1 VYHRA
6 TSATPWD
13 DVGFLNLTDSWY
25 VGGNPSFFGNT
36 APTSTNFTV
45 GTSLNNSGD
54 TYVAYL
60 FAHNAGG
67 FGLTGT
73 DNVISCGSYVGS
85 GSSGTTVNLGWEPQW
100 VMIKKAADPAGNGP
114 SGWVIMDNMRGL
126 GKSYDNALTASASTS
141 EAGDVSV
148 SNAFE
153 LQSTGFKLLN
163 ANGALNVSTDTYIY
177 IAIRRGPMKVPTLGT
192 TVFNALTYTGTG
204 SSSRKFTG
212 VGFPP
217 DAVIPIMRISP
228 GNHMWG
234 DRLRGT
240 AKLDTTSTNEGDN
253 GYVASYD
260 QDGWTVAS
268 DAFGNNNTYTFVTYL
283 MRRAAGFFDVVCYNG
298 TGASSQT
305 KTHNLGVTPEL
316 MIIKC
321 RGPSG
326 YTQPWTVYPG
336 PLGTDKYMFLNTT
349 AAAGTFGSY
358 WADTPPTSTG
368 FTVGNYQDT
377 NASTLTYVAYL
388 FATCAGVSKV
398 GSYTGTG
405 TTLQV
410 NCGFTGGARFVLIKR
425 TDSTGDWYVW
435 DTVRGIISGN
445 DPYLL
450 MNSTAAEV
458 TNTDYIDSYSPG
470 FELSS
475 TAPAAINANGGTY
488 IFLAIA

>member
-1 VYHRA
+1 
-6 TSATPWD
+6 
-13 DVGFLNLTDSWY
+13 
-25 VGGNPSFFGNT
+25 
-36 APTSTNFTV
+36 
-45 GTSLNNSGD
+45 
-54 TYVAYL
+54 
-60 FAHNAGG
+60 
-67 FGLTGT
+67 
-73 DNVISCGSYVGS
+73 
-85 GSSGTTVNLGWEPQW
+85 
-100 VMIKKAADPAGNGP
+100 
-114 SGWVIMDNMRGL
+114 
-126 GKSYDNALTASASTS
+126 
-141 EAGDVSV
+141 
-148 SNAFE
+148 
-153 LQSTGFKLLN
+153 
-163 ANGALNVSTDTYIY
+163 
-177 IAIRRGPMKVPTLGT
+177 
-192 TVFNALTYTGTG
+192 
-204 SSSRKFTG
+204 
-212 VGFPP
+212 
-217 DAVIPIMRISP
+217 
-228 GNHMWG
+228 
-234 DRLRGT
+234 
-240 AKLDTTSTNEGDN
+240 
-253 GYVASYD
+253 
-260 QDGWTVAS
+260 
-268 DAFGNNNTYTFVTYL
+268 
-283 MRRAAGFFDVVCYNG
+283 
-298 TGASSQT
+298 
-305 KTHNLGVTPEL
+305 
-316 MIIKC
+316 
-321 RGPSG
+321 
-326 YTQPWTVYPG
+326 
-336 PLGTDKYMFLNTT
+336 MFLNTT